1 VTRLPSPKQLGRAV
15 EKLAE
20 SEGLA
25 VRRVRRRIA
34 TIALIQLFNLAL
46 GQSRLPPFMV
56 KGGRALEFRF
66 GSLARSSRDVDI
78 VVFGARDDILEA
90 AIAVLRD
97 EWSGFSFV
105 VATAPQ
111 ERDHSYVFEVSADY
125 NGADWARFELELI
138 HGVVESWD
146 DVPVS
151 GFDALGLEAVDT
163 IPCMT
168 LAEQIAQKL
177 HAVSDPDADRPRDL
191 YDIYLMD
198 GQCEQ
203 PDADLLRAAI
213 AEFDRRGRHSWP
225 PEIALRENW
234 GATLQEL
241 LNDDGLVGTPDMI
254 VAAVRGLVLR
264 INGVSMLSGSFLRSA
279 RRSV

>member
-1 VTRLPSPKQLGRAV
+1 MMRLPSPKQLGRSV

-34 TIALIQLFNLAL
+34 TIALIQLFNVARDQ
-46 GQSRLPPFMV
+46 GRLPPFMV

-66 GSLARSSRDVDI
+66 GSLARSSRDVD
-78 VVFGARDDILEA
+78 VVVAAAKDEILDI

-97 EWSGFSFV
+97 EWSGFNFV

-111 ERDHSYVFEVSADY
+111 ARDHSFVFEVSADY
-125 NGADWARFELELI
+125 NGADWARFELELVY
-138 HGVVESWD
+138 GVIVSWD
-146 DVPVS
+146 DVPVG
-151 GFDALGLEAVDT
+151 GFDALGLEAVEA

-168 LAEQIAQKL
+168 LADQIAQKL
-177 HAVSDPDADRPRDL
+177 HAVSDPATERPRDL

-198 GQCEQ
+198 RHCEQ
-203 PDADLLRAAI
+203 PDEELYEAAV
-213 AEFDRRGRHSWP
+213 AEFDRRGTHTWP
-225 PEIALRENW
+225 PKIELRENW
-234 GATLQEL
+234 GVTLEEL

-254 VAAVRGLVLR
+254 VAAVKALVLR
-264 INGVSMLSGSFLRSA
+264 ISGVSMLLRS
-279 RRSV
+279 